1 MGSMFV
7 QRGGFTQRAAAKAK
21 DCWSPK
27 HLHLCH
33 HSKVPACTRA
43 RRGRRSILA
52 SARARVCHGVG
63 DSLLCSGL
71 PESFVRRPGPRQPV
85 SKARHVLWSACPR
98 AGPRP
103 AHDEAETS
111 RLSPFPVYVCPGLR
125 KNWFVWYVLADQMR
139 SDGAHP
145 CDGSPRS
152 LPKPYSA
159 RY

>member
-1 MGSMFV
+1 MFV